1 MWTARTSVTTTGW
14 LTFVGLFFSCFSAP
28 AASSGLGPASMDIE
42 CVIRVQSNNNF
53 LQLDAVV
60 QSGTAVTGEYKLSVS
75 KQSVS
80 GVSRNDQNG
89 TFALTTAGEQILTT
103 VTLDRSAQEKDQDHY
118 QARLALNSDHG
129 RTSCTSP

>member
-1 MWTARTSVTTTGW
+1 MCTVRNSVKMAGW
-14 LTFVGLFFSCFSAP
+14 LIFIGLLFSYACATG
-28 AASSGLGPASMDIE
+28 ASPRLGLAGMDIE
-42 CVIRVQSNNNF
+42 CVIRVQSNNDF

-60 QSGTAVTGEYKLSVS
+60 QSDRPVKGEYSLSVS
-75 KQSVS
+75 KRSVS

-89 TFALTTAGEQILTT
+89 TFALTAGGEQILST
-103 VTLDRSAQEKDQDHY
+103 VALDRSAQEHY

>member
-14 LTFVGLFFSCFSAP
+14 LAFIGLFFSYSCATG
-28 AASSGLGPASMDIE
+28 ASPELGLTSMGIE

-53 LQLDAVV
+53 LRLDAVV
-60 QSGTAVTGEYKLSVS
+60 QSDRPVKGEYNLSVS

-80 GVSRNDQNG
+80 GVSHNDLNG
-89 TFALTTAGEQILTT
+89 TFALTAGGEQILTT
-103 VTLDRSAQEKDQDHY
+103 VALDRSALEHY
-118 QARLALNSDHG
+118 QAHLALNSDHG

>member
-1 MWTARTSVTTTGW
+1 MCTVRTSVTTAGW
-14 LTFVGLFFSCFSAP
+14 LVFIGLLFSYPCATG
-28 AASSGLGPASMDIE
+28 ASPRSGLASMGIE

-60 QSGTAVTGEYKLSVS
+60 QSDRPVTGEYNLSVS
-75 KQSVS
+75 KQSIS

-89 TFALTTAGEQILTT
+89 TFAMTAGGEQILTT
-103 VTLDRSAQEKDQDHY
+103 VALDHSALDHY
-118 QARLALNSDHG
+118 RARLALNSDHG